1 MVLRDVPVLS
11 QDAQYILCAP
21 VLILQPH
28 QMHVCHTLR
37 RTIVARC
44 TSKRE
49 VALKSVLHVSIA
61 HLSRP
66 ILEAVPLRQAIALL
80 LSLGG

>member
-1 MVLRDVPVLS
+1 MVWRAVPVPS
-11 QDAQYILCAP
+11 QDAQHILCVP
-21 VLILQPH
+21 VSLLQPH
-28 QMHVCHTLR
+28 PMHVCHTLR

-49 VALKSVLHVSIA
+49 VALKSVLRVSIG

-66 ILEAVPLRQAIALL
+66 IPEAVPLRQAIALL